1 MSSCR
6 FLIRHFRG
14 LTHHARYFYTSGMI
28 KIAVID
34 GQGGGIGSLIVKRLR
49 DEFGDS
55 IEILGLGTNA
65 TATSAMMKSRANKG
79 ATGENAIVLNVS
91 RADIL
96 IGPLSIVL
104 PNAMLGELTPRMA
117 EAVVL
122 SNARKFLLPL
132 NQEGINIIG
141 VDKEPLPH
149 MIEKVVDIVRHEVGK
164 GEDYVRS

>member
-1 MSSCR
+1 MYNL
-6 FLIRHFRG
+6 FVLQ
-14 LTHHARYFYTSGMI
+14 
-28 KIAVID
+28 IAVID

-55 IEILGLGTNA
+55 IEILALGTNA

-79 ATGENAIVLNVS
+79 ATGENAIILNAS

-104 PNAMLGELTPRMA
+104 PNAMLGELTPDMA
-117 EAVVL
+117 EAIVL
-122 SNARKFLLPL
+122 SSAKKFLLPL

-141 VDKEPLPH
+141 VEKEPLPH
-149 MIEKVVDIVRHEVGK
+149 MIEKIIENIRNEVGK
-164 GEDYVRS
+164 GD